1 MANQDVKE
9 YIENLEKKSNKTNTV
24 QDASTIVAGIAGA
37 GAIISL
43 ICGGAA
49 GAMTCLTE
57 NIYVPEV
64 IESGDYELSIM
75 DRRNALIDSLAN
87 GEISYEEFKSGY
99 ENLYS
104 PAEAM
109 QYASTANDPSMQA
122 MAKSY
127 YKTKDF
133 GETTLKKGFPLMAG
147 LSIAGTGAYWVTET
161 IKSRY
166 DRKIRMALDSQD
178 KEDSLSK

>member
-1 MANQDVKE
+1 MAKKE
-9 YIENLEKKSNKTNTV
+9 VCDYLKKLEKKSDRIDRF
-24 QDASTIVAGIAGA
+24 QEASTIVAGIAGA
-37 GAIISL
+37 GAVISL

-57 NIYVPEV
+57 NIYAPEV
-64 IESGDYELSIM
+64 IESGDFELSIM
-75 DRRNALIDSLAN
+75 ERRNSLIDALAS

-109 QYASTANDPSMQA
+109 QYASTADDPSMQA

-133 GETTLKKGFPLMAG
+133 GETTLKKAFPLMAG
-147 LSIAGTGAYWVTET
+147 LSVAGTGAYWVTET

-166 DRKIRMALDSQD
+166 DRKIREAIDSQD
-178 KEDSLSK
+178 KEDSLGK